1 MQGCEIMLTCCHIV
15 AKIICSEKVQFI
27 FCSAHKITLN
37 IYHFKKLKTCVS
49 IVSFVLGWLLSIL
62 SSGGCSEG
70 AIATSLQRRVH
81 LSDPA
86 VLPLPVWLNLPSLFQ
101 ITSLVSVAFVLSA
114 CVSGW
119 SHVFL
124 PTTVRNAHRQHVRA
138 CLLVV
143 SIHTWLSSFNEV
155 HTDPFKHFGLYTLA
169 LLDLCWYTYTR
180 GLGVILMSFT
190 LLLGRQEAVACLYEI
205 D

>member
-49 IVSFVLGWLLSIL
+49 IVSFVLVWLLSIL

-101 ITSLVSVAFVLSA
+101 ITTSTVWSVWLLYFLLVLVVGHMYF
-114 CVSGW
+114 
-119 SHVFL
+119 FL
-124 PTTVRNAHRQHVRA
+124 PLHVTYTGSMWEHV
-138 CLLVV
+138 CLL
-143 SIHTWLSSFNEV
+143 S
-155 HTDPFKHFGLYTLA
+155 PFTH
-169 LLDLCWYTYTR
+169 D
-180 GLGVILMSFT
+180 
-190 LLLGRQEAVACLYEI
+190 
-205 D
+205 